1 MSDPQEALHSSDDA
15 WMTSG
20 EGHPRRWAI
29 LSVLVVSL
37 LVVVLDNTILN
48 IALPSIQRDLD
59 ASQGELVWAVDSY
72 ILVFA
77 ALLFTWGVLGDRYGR
92 KRVLVVGLLIFGA
105 ASAMSAFAVSAQV
118 LIGTRAI
125 MGIGG
130 AAVLPTTLAIITVVF
145 PPHERGKAIGLWA
158 GAVGAAVA
166 LGPVLG
172 GALLQNPQWFEPLT
186 GNEWGSVFLV
196 NVPIVAVG
204 LIAIWRVVPESRNPA
219 PRRLDV
225 AGLVLSIVG
234 LTALIYG
241 IIHASETRSWV
252 DPGVWIPI
260 LAGIAI
266 IVGFLYLEYRSDHP
280 SFDVSLFRNRGY
292 AVSIAAVSLAFF
304 ALSGVTFTLPFYLQ
318 ILRGFDPLSAGLCF
332 VPFAVG
338 QLIAAPRSATTV
350 ARFGYR
356 PVMTTGLAIVGAS
369 LIALTVIDLD
379 TPLWLLLLVFFLFGL
394 GMGNVIAPAST
405 VMQNVL
411 PLARAGAGS
420 AVQNTVR
427 QVGGA
432 LGVAIVGT
440 VLATQYAR
448 NLESSAEALPEAV
461 TAGLPDG
468 AITSASE
475 SIVAT
480 AQTLQAAA
488 ESGIPATVLDP
499 LRAAAYADFLS
510 ASHLAAGISAAIV
523 VIAALVVGFG
533 LPHITPPQAPGAR
546 TPETDAASHAQDESP
561 IDARIAE
568 QVDHYSEELAH
579 ELDPEGLADGEPES
593 DTTNDLGRRPLGH

>member
-1 MSDPQEALHSSDDA
+1 MTQRNPIGDG

-29 LSVLVVSL
+29 LGVLVVSL

-48 IALPSIQRDLD
+48 IALPTIQNDLQ

-92 KRVLVVGLLIFGA
+92 KKVLIIGLAIFATASALSAFA
-105 ASAMSAFAVSAQV
+105 ASAQM
-118 LIGTRAI
+118 LIGFRAL
-125 MGIGG
+125 MGVGG

-166 LGPVLG
+166 LGPIVG
-172 GALLQNPQWFEPLT
+172 GALLQNPQWFEPLI
-186 GNEWGSVFLV
+186 GNAWGSVFLI
-196 NVPIVAVG
+196 NVPIVAIG
-204 LIAIWRVVPESRNPA
+204 LVAIIRVVPETRNPE
-219 PRRLDV
+219 PRKLDLT
-225 AGLVLSIVG
+225 GLVLSVTG
-234 LTALIYG
+234 LVLLVYG
-241 IIHASETRSWV
+241 IIHASETRTWM
-252 DPGVWIPI
+252 DPTVLIPI
-260 LAGIAI
+260 FSGLAI
-266 IVGFLYLEYRSDHP
+266 IGLFLYLERRSDHP

-304 ALSGVTFTLPFYLQ
+304 ALSGITFSLPFYLQ
-318 ILRGFDPLSAGLCF
+318 ILRGYDTLIAGLCF

-338 QLIAAPRSATTV
+338 QLLAAPRSASTV

-356 PVMTTGLAIVGAS
+356 PVMTGGLILVS
-369 LIALTVIDLD
+369 IALVALIFIEVN
-379 TPLWLLLLVFFLFGL
+379 TPIWILLGVFFLFGL

-440 VLATQYAR
+440 VLATQYAS
-448 NLESSAEALPEAV
+448 NLASSADQLPPEV
-461 TAGLPDG
+461 IEQLPPGSLD
-468 AITSASE
+468 AAQE

-480 AQTLQAAA
+480 EAALRAAEGAGVPPGIVESLQAAA
-488 ESGIPATVLDP
+488 FS
-499 LRAAAYADFLS
+499 DFLA
-510 ASHLAAGISAAIV
+510 ASHVTSAISAGIVILAALI
-523 VIAALVVGFG
+523 VGFG
-533 LPHITPPQAPGAR
+533 LPHITPPTAR
-546 TPETDAASHAQDESP
+546 PAGPPASP
-561 IDARIAE
+561 IDQRIASE
-568 QVDHYSEELAH
+568 SRHYPSELSEEL
-579 ELDPEGLADGEPES
+579 EPE
-593 DTTNDLGRRPLGH
+593 DPKRQP